1 MMQCGVAIE
10 RGARRGAKM
19 DASTR
24 GAKGDCK
31 TVLQKRGAMRGFAM
45 GVVATK

>member
-1 MMQCGVAIE
+1 MSHGVAIG

-31 TVLQKRGAMRGFAM
+31 TVLQKWGAMRGFAM